1 MDDEVFV
8 IGSGPAGLSCAA
20 ELTRRGVS
28 ATVLEKG
35 ARTAQAWAGRYDSL
49 RFNTSRLHSALPGA
63 PFPREWGQ
71 FPSRDQYVGYL
82 TEYAEAR
89 HVRVHT
95 GVDVLRLDPTR
106 EGWSLATNS
115 DRLSSHHVVVATGL
129 ANRPVCPRWSQDSS
143 FNGQVLHASAYR
155 NPGPFAGE
163 DVVVVGAGSTGMELA
178 HELARGGAAQVSL
191 SVRTPPNV
199 LLRQTRGVPG
209 DLLVPVLLRLPTA
222 WTDRLLDVLQRRIPG
237 DLTAYGLARPTEGA
251 MTALMRRGAG
261 TAVVDQEVIDA
272 IRERRFVIVPAVRG
286 LEPAGAR
293 LSDGRCVPADT
304 VILATGFDTGLDR
317 LVGHLDVLS
326 DRGLPVDGAGGEVL
340 PGLRFLGY
348 AYRPGIT
355 GYVGRQSRRVARE
368 LAAPGRGARRVPAG
382 STHPALRT
390 RTSRDRAA
398 SRG

>member
-1 MDDEVFV
+1 PSPGSVGEAASRGRRGPSVWPWPPCCRSSPCRRSGGWPSASRMPEQRRCSSPPPCGPSVTLRHARPRRPGREQSRWATAHPRSGNGAWASSQSPAKPPNWGMALWRRRAGLWAGEAEGRSGTGAVMDDEVFV

-89 HVRVHT
+89 HGRVHT

-115 DRLSSHHVVVATGL
+115 GRLSSHHVVVATGL

-178 HELARGGAAQVSL
+178 HELARGGAAHVSL

-222 WTDRLLDVLQRRIPG
+222 WTDRLLDNLQRRIPG
-237 DLTAYGLARPTEGA
+237 DLTAYGLARPTEG
-251 MTALMRRGAG
+251 
-261 TAVVDQEVIDA
+261 
-272 IRERRFVIVPAVRG
+272 
-286 LEPAGAR
+286 
-293 LSDGRCVPADT
+293 
-304 VILATGFDTGLDR
+304 
-317 LVGHLDVLS
+317 
-326 DRGLPVDGAGGEVL
+326 
-340 PGLRFLGY
+340 
-348 AYRPGIT
+348 
-355 GYVGRQSRRVARE
+355 
-368 LAAPGRGARRVPAG
+368 
-382 STHPALRT
+382 
-390 RTSRDRAA
+390 
-398 SRG
+398 